1 MYACTSVCVDGR
13 MEGWIEVCL
22 RDSMLAYACMCRGLQ
37 ESKRVRYRMLYVLS
51 HYPFS
56 IRAPELCASRLDG
69 TRRIQQELLQVAVR
83 GRMQGEGK

>member
-1 MYACTSVCVDGR
+1 MILCLLMLVCA
-13 MEGWIEVCL
+13 EV
-22 RDSMLAYACMCRGLQ
+22 R
-37 ESKRVRYRMLYVLS
+37 KRVRYRMLYVIS

-69 TRRIQQELLQVAVR
+69 TGRIQQELLQVAVR